1 MNWQQILII
10 VIGAL
15 LLIGGLPAI
24 WRFAKGSARIIL
36 SVVLFLVIVGAALWL
51 TPRLA
56 KCRRKVAP
64 ALRNPNGMH
73 V

>member
-24 WRFAKGSARIIL
+24 WRFAKGSARIIVAL
-36 SVVLFLVIVGAALWL
+36 IWWAITGLAA
-51 TPRLA
+51 A
-56 KCRRKVAP
+56 V
-64 ALRNPNGMH
+64 
-73 V
+73 

>member
-24 WRFAKGSARIIL
+24 WRLANGSARIIL
-36 SVVLFLVIVGAALWL
+36 FVVLFLVIVALIWWAITGLAA
-51 TPRLA
+51 A
-56 KCRRKVAP
+56 V
-64 ALRNPNGMH
+64 
-73 V
+73 

>member
-36 SVVLFLVIVGAALWL
+36 SVVLFLVIVALIWWAITGLAAE
-51 TPRLA
+51 
-56 KCRRKVAP
+56 V
-64 ALRNPNGMH
+64 
-73 V
+73 

>member
-36 SVVLFLVIVGAALWL
+36 SVVLFIVALIWWAITGLAA
-51 TPRLA
+51 A
-56 KCRRKVAP
+56 V
-64 ALRNPNGMH
+64 
-73 V
+73 